1 MTEQNKPFYEKFVKK
16 NEAKIHHQKKKEID
30 EPLTKEKRSE
40 KKNNREEFPVKI
52 VKTKNTGKNIFKEND
67 ADTKA
72 LLNSFD
78 LIIKDAL
85 KLSSKQTASIPKDI
99 RILFHELTNE
109 RGARKVNYLNNPVK
123 LTAYIYHYMW
133 WNLVRISKLIGNLD
147 FDLKDGD
154 IIADFGC
161 GPMTLMCAFWIAK
174 PELRSK
180 KLHWYC
186 ADISGKALAAGE
198 ALFNSLFAFTNQNAG
213 IEQTSNWKLTKL
225 NGSFGL
231 PLKEKV
237 NLFVSANMF
246 NEIFWDSSIKIEG
259 EAERAAKTI
268 QHYLQKNGAALII
281 EPGIP
286 LAGEFVSALR
296 KNFIEKKYKIISPCP
311 HVEICPIPGRK
322 TAEQNNIKY
331 PIASDKWCHFSFY
344 ADDAPPKLVELS
356 EAARLEKT
364 RASLSFIYCRGEE
377 KKEKPIEYKNE
388 KKEKQSDL
396 ENEKKDFLARIS
408 SEIIKLGDGKIG
420 RYACS
425 EKGFLLLTEKKSSW
439 SKLKEYVDGSLI
451 KIENEK
457 INRFFH
463 DRKTGA
469 LIIRV

>member
-16 NEAKIHHQKKKEID
+16 NEAKIHHQKKREID
-30 EPLTKEKRSE
+30 EDLNTEKQPE
-40 KKNNREEFPVKI
+40 NKNNREEFQVKI

-67 ADTKA
+67 EDTKA

-85 KLSSKQTASIPKDI
+85 KLSSKQVASVPKDI

-109 RGARKVNYLNNPVK
+109 RGSRKVNYLNNPVK

-186 ADISGKALAAGE
+186 ADISGKALVAGE

-231 PLKEKV
+231 QLKEKV

-259 EAERAAKTI
+259 EAERAARTI
-268 QHYLQKNGAALII
+268 QHYLQNDGAALII

-311 HVEICPIPGRK
+311 HAEICPIPGEK
-322 TAEQNNIKY
+322 TAEQKNIKY

-364 RASLSFIYCRGEE
+364 RASLSFIYCRGGEE
-377 KKEKPIEYKNE
+377 KKEKQAES
-388 KKEKQSDL
+388 KKG
-396 ENEKKDFLARIS
+396 KKDFLARIS
-408 SEIIKLGDGKIG
+408 SEIIKLDDGKIG

-425 EKGFLLLTEKKSSW
+425 EKGFLLLTEKKGSR

-451 KIENEK
+451 KIEDEK

>member
-30 EPLTKEKRSE
+30 ETLNKEKRPE

-52 VKTKNTGKNIFKEND
+52 VKTKDTGKNIFKEND
-67 ADTKA
+67 EDTKA

-85 KLSSKQTASIPKDI
+85 KLSSKQAASVPKDI

-109 RGARKVNYLNNPVK
+109 RGSRKVNYLNNPVK

-231 PLKEKV
+231 PLKERV

-268 QHYLQKNGAALII
+268 QHYLQENGAALII

-311 HVEICPIPGRK
+311 HSGICPIPGKK
-322 TAEQNNIKY
+322 TSEQKNIKY

-377 KKEKPIEYKNE
+377 KKEK
-388 KKEKQSDL
+388 QAAL

-425 EKGFLLLTEKKSSW
+425 EKGFLLLTEKKGAR

-469 LIIRV
+469 LIIQV

>member
-16 NEAKIHHQKKKEID
+16 NEVKIHHQKKREID
-30 EPLTKEKRSE
+30 EDLNTEKQPE
-40 KKNNREEFPVKI
+40 KKNNREEFQVKI

-67 ADTKA
+67 EDTKA

-85 KLSSKQTASIPKDI
+85 KLSSKQVASVPKDI

-109 RGARKVNYLNNPVK
+109 RGSRKVNYLNNPVK

-198 ALFNSLFAFTNQNAG
+198 ALFNSLVTFTNQKAG
-213 IEQTSNWKLTKL
+213 IEQTPNWKLTKL

-246 NEIFWDSSIKIEG
+246 NEIFWDSSIKIDG
-259 EAERAAKTI
+259 EAERAARTI

-311 HVEICPIPGRK
+311 HVEICPIPGKK
-322 TAEQNNIKY
+322 TAEQKNIKY

-364 RASLSFIYCRGEE
+364 RASLSFIYCREEE
-377 KKEKPIEYKNE
+377 KKEQPVES
-388 KKEKQSDL
+388 KK
-396 ENEKKDFLARIS
+396 EKKDFLARIS
-408 SEIIKLGDGKIG
+408 SEIIKLDDGKIG

-425 EKGFLLLTEKKSSW
+425 EKGFLLLTEKKGPR

-451 KIENEK
+451 KIEDEK

>member
-30 EPLTKEKRSE
+30 ETLNKEKNTT

-67 ADTKA
+67 EDTKA

-85 KLSSKQTASIPKDI
+85 KLSSKQAASVPKDI
-99 RILFHELTNE
+99 HTLFHELTNE
-109 RGARKVNYLNNPVK
+109 RGSRKVNYLNNPVK
-123 LTAYIYHYMW
+123 LTSYIYHYMW

-268 QHYLQKNGAALII
+268 QHYIQENGAALII

-311 HVEICPIPGRK
+311 HAEICPIPGKK
-322 TAEQNNIKY
+322 TAEQKNIKY

-364 RASLSFIYCRGEE
+364 RASLSFIYCREEE
-377 KKEKPIEYKNE
+377 KKERPVES
-388 KKEKQSDL
+388 KK
-396 ENEKKDFLARIS
+396 EKKDFLARIS
-408 SEIIKLGDGKIG
+408 SEIIKLGDGQIG

-425 EKGFLLLTEKKSSW
+425 EKGFLLLTEKKGSR

>member
-16 NEAKIHHQKKKEID
+16 NEAKIHHQKKREID
-30 EPLTKEKRSE
+30 EDLNTEKQPE
-40 KKNNREEFPVKI
+40 KKNNRKEFPVKI

-67 ADTKA
+67 EDTKA

-85 KLSSKQTASIPKDI
+85 KLSSKQVASVPKDI

-109 RGARKVNYLNNPVK
+109 RGSRKVNYLNNPVK

-186 ADISGKALAAGE
+186 ADISGKALATGE

-246 NEIFWDSSIKIEG
+246 NEIFWDSSIKIDG
-259 EAERAAKTI
+259 EAERAARTI

-311 HVEICPIPGRK
+311 HVEICPIPGK
-322 TAEQNNIKY
+322 KMPEQKNIKY

-356 EAARLEKT
+356 EVARLEKT
-364 RASLSFIYCRGEE
+364 RASLSFIYCREKE
-377 KKEKPIEYKNE
+377 KKEKPVES
-388 KKEKQSDL
+388 KK
-396 ENEKKDFLARIS
+396 EKKDFLARIS

-425 EKGFLLLTEKKSSW
+425 EKGFLLLTEKKGSR

-451 KIENEK
+451 KIEDEK
-457 INRFFH
+457 TNRFFH

>member
-30 EPLTKEKRSE
+30 ETLNKEKNTT

-67 ADTKA
+67 EDTKA

-85 KLSSKQTASIPKDI
+85 KLSSKQTASVPKDI

-231 PLKEKV
+231 QLKEKV

-311 HVEICPIPGRK
+311 HSGICPIPGKK
-322 TAEQNNIKY
+322 TSEQKNIKY

-377 KKEKPIEYKNE
+377 KKEKQVES
-388 KKEKQSDL
+388 KKG
-396 ENEKKDFLARIS
+396 KKDFLARIS
-408 SEIIKLGDGKIG
+408 SEIIKLGDGQIG

-425 EKGFLLLTEKKSSW
+425 EKGFLLLTEKKGSR

-469 LIIRV
+469 LIIQV

>member
-16 NEAKIHHQKKKEID
+16 NEVKIHHQKKKEID
-30 EPLTKEKRSE
+30 EDLNKEKRSE
-40 KKNNREEFPVKI
+40 KKNNREEFPAKI

-85 KLSSKQTASIPKDI
+85 KLSSKQTASVPKDI

-109 RGARKVNYLNNPVK
+109 RGSRKVNYLNNPVK

-198 ALFNSLFAFTNQNAG
+198 ALFNSLFAFTNQKAG
-213 IEQTSNWKLTKL
+213 IEQTPNWKLTKL

-259 EAERAAKTI
+259 EAERAARTI
-268 QHYLQKNGAALII
+268 QHYLQENGAALII

-286 LAGEFVSALR
+286 LAGEFLSALR

-311 HVEICPIPGRK
+311 HAEICPIPGKK
-322 TAEQNNIKY
+322 TSEQKNIKY
-331 PIASDKWCHFSFY
+331 PIALDKWCHFSFY

-377 KKEKPIEYKNE
+377 KKEK
-388 KKEKQSDL
+388 QSDL
-396 ENEKKDFLARIS
+396 ENEKKDFLVRIS

-425 EKGFLLLTEKKSSW
+425 EKGFLLLTEKKSSR

-451 KIENEK
+451 KIEDK
-457 INRFFH
+457 KTNRFFH

-469 LIIRV
+469 LIIQV

>member
-30 EPLTKEKRSE
+30 ENLNKEKRSE

-67 ADTKA
+67 EDTKA

-85 KLSSKQTASIPKDI
+85 KLSSKQTASVPKDI

-109 RGARKVNYLNNPVK
+109 RGSRKVNYLNNPVK

-344 ADDAPPKLVELS
+344 ADDAPSKLVELS

-364 RASLSFIYCRGEE
+364 RASLSFIYCRGE
-377 KKEKPIEYKNE
+377 E

-425 EKGFLLLTEKKSSW
+425 EKGFLLLTEKKGSR

-469 LIIRV
+469 LIIQV

>member
-85 KLSSKQTASIPKDI
+85 KLSSKQAASVPKDI

-109 RGARKVNYLNNPVK
+109 RSSRKVNYLNNPVK

-198 ALFNSLFAFTNQNAG
+198 ALFNSLFAFTNQKAG

-311 HVEICPIPGRK
+311 HSEICPIPGK
-322 TAEQNNIKY
+322 KMSEQKNIKY

-344 ADDAPPKLVELS
+344 ADDTPPKLVELS
-356 EAARLEKT
+356 EAAKLEKT

-377 KKEKPIEYKNE
+377 KKEKQAES
-388 KKEKQSDL
+388 KK
-396 ENEKKDFLARIS
+396 EKKDFLARIS

-425 EKGFLLLTEKKSSW
+425 EKGFLLLTEKKSSR

-469 LIIRV
+469 LIIQV

>member
-16 NEAKIHHQKKKEID
+16 NEVKIHHQKKREID
-30 EPLTKEKRSE
+30 EDLNTEKQPE
-40 KKNNREEFPVKI
+40 KKNNREEFQVKI

-67 ADTKA
+67 EDTKA

-85 KLSSKQTASIPKDI
+85 KLSSKQVASVPKDI

-109 RGARKVNYLNNPVK
+109 RGSRKVNYLNNPVK

-198 ALFNSLFAFTNQNAG
+198 ALFNSLFTFTNQKAG
-213 IEQTSNWKLTKL
+213 IEQTPNWKLTKL

-246 NEIFWDSSIKIEG
+246 NEIFWDSSIKIDG
-259 EAERAAKTI
+259 EAERAARTI

-311 HVEICPIPGRK
+311 HVEICPIPGKK
-322 TAEQNNIKY
+322 TAEQKNIKY

-364 RASLSFIYCRGEE
+364 RASLSFIYCREEE
-377 KKEKPIEYKNE
+377 KKEQPVES
-388 KKEKQSDL
+388 KK
-396 ENEKKDFLARIS
+396 EKKDFLARIS
-408 SEIIKLGDGKIG
+408 SEIIKLDDGKIG

-425 EKGFLLLTEKKSSW
+425 EKGFLLLTEKKGPR

-451 KIENEK
+451 KIEDEK

>member
-16 NEAKIHHQKKKEID
+16 NEAKIHHQKKREID
-30 EPLTKEKRSE
+30 EDLNTEKQPE
-40 KKNNREEFPVKI
+40 KKNNRKEFPVKI

-67 ADTKA
+67 EDTKA

-85 KLSSKQTASIPKDI
+85 KLSSKQVASVPKDI

-109 RGARKVNYLNNPVK
+109 RGSRKVNYLNNPVK

-198 ALFNSLFAFTNQNAG
+198 ALFNSLFTFTNQKAG
-213 IEQTSNWKLTKL
+213 IKQASNWKLTKL

-231 PLKEKV
+231 QLKEKV

-246 NEIFWDSSIKIEG
+246 NEIFWDSSIKIDG
-259 EAERAAKTI
+259 EAERAARTI

-311 HVEICPIPGRK
+311 HVEICPIPGK
-322 TAEQNNIKY
+322 KMPEQKNIKY

-356 EAARLEKT
+356 EVARLEKT
-364 RASLSFIYCRGEE
+364 RASLSFIYCREKE
-377 KKEKPIEYKNE
+377 KKEKPVES
-388 KKEKQSDL
+388 KK
-396 ENEKKDFLARIS
+396 EKKDFLARIS

-425 EKGFLLLTEKKSSW
+425 EKGFLLLTEKKEAR

-451 KIENEK
+451 KIEDEK
-457 INRFFH
+457 TNRFFH

>member
-67 ADTKA
+67 ENTKA

-85 KLSSKQTASIPKDI
+85 KLSSKQVASVPKDI

-109 RGARKVNYLNNPVK
+109 RGSRKVNYLNNPVK

-161 GPMTLMCAFWIAK
+161 GPMTLICAFWIAK

-268 QHYLQKNGAALII
+268 QHYLQENGAALII

-311 HVEICPIPGRK
+311 HSEICPIPGK
-322 TAEQNNIKY
+322 KMSEQKNIKY

-377 KKEKPIEYKNE
+377 KKEK
-388 KKEKQSDL
+388 QADL

-425 EKGFLLLTEKKSSW
+425 EKGFLFLTEKKGSR

-469 LIIRV
+469 LIIQV

>member
-30 EPLTKEKRSE
+30 ETLNKEKNTT

-67 ADTKA
+67 EDTKA

-85 KLSSKQTASIPKDI
+85 KLSSKQAASVPKDI

-109 RGARKVNYLNNPVK
+109 RGSRKVNYLNNPVK

-268 QHYLQKNGAALII
+268 QHYIQENGAALII

-311 HVEICPIPGRK
+311 HVEICPIPGKK
-322 TAEQNNIKY
+322 TAEQKNIKY

-344 ADDAPPKLVELS
+344 ADDAPLKLVELS

-377 KKEKPIEYKNE
+377 KKEK
-388 KKEKQSDL
+388 QAAL

-425 EKGFLLLTEKKSSW
+425 EKGFLLLTEKKGAR

-469 LIIRV
+469 LIIQV

>member
-52 VKTKNTGKNIFKEND
+52 VKTKDTGKNIFKEND
-67 ADTKA
+67 EDTKA

-85 KLSSKQTASIPKDI
+85 KLSSKQAASVPKDI

-109 RGARKVNYLNNPVK
+109 RGSRKVNYLNNPVK

-231 PLKEKV
+231 QLKEKV

-311 HVEICPIPGRK
+311 HSGICPIPGKK
-322 TAEQNNIKY
+322 TSEQKNIKY

-364 RASLSFIYCRGEE
+364 RASLSFIYCRGEG
-377 KKEKPIEYKNE
+377 

-396 ENEKKDFLARIS
+396 EKEKKDFLARIS

-425 EKGFLLLTEKKSSW
+425 EKGFLLLTEKKGAR

-469 LIIRV
+469 LIIQV

>member
-30 EPLTKEKRSE
+30 ENLDKEKRSE
-40 KKNNREEFPVKI
+40 KKNNRKEFPVKI
-52 VKTKNTGKNIFKEND
+52 VKTKNTDKNIFKEND
-67 ADTKA
+67 EDTKA

-85 KLSSKQTASIPKDI
+85 KLSSKQTASVPKDI

-109 RGARKVNYLNNPVK
+109 RGSRKVNYLNNPVK

-198 ALFNSLFAFTNQNAG
+198 ALFNSLFTFTNQKAG

-246 NEIFWDSSIKIEG
+246 NEIFWDSSIKIDG

-268 QHYLQKNGAALII
+268 QHYLQKDGAALII

-311 HVEICPIPGRK
+311 HSGICPIPGKK
-322 TAEQNNIKY
+322 TAEQKNIKY

-344 ADDAPPKLVELS
+344 ADDAPLKLVELS
-356 EAARLEKT
+356 EAARLEKA

-377 KKEKPIEYKNE
+377 KKEKPIEYK
-388 KKEKQSDL
+388 
-396 ENEKKDFLARIS
+396 NEKKDFLARIS

-425 EKGFLLLTEKKSSW
+425 EKGFLLLTEKKGSR

-457 INRFFH
+457 TNRFFH

>member
-67 ADTKA
+67 AYTKA

-85 KLSSKQTASIPKDI
+85 KLSSKQTASVPKDI

-246 NEIFWDSSIKIEG
+246 NEIFWDSSIKIDG

-268 QHYLQKNGAALII
+268 QHYIQENGAALII

-311 HVEICPIPGRK
+311 HSGICPIPGKK
-322 TAEQNNIKY
+322 TAEQKNIKY

-344 ADDAPPKLVELS
+344 ADDAPPKLVQLS

-377 KKEKPIEYKNE
+377 KKEK
-388 KKEKQSDL
+388 QADL

-425 EKGFLLLTEKKSSW
+425 EKGFLLLTEKKGAR

-469 LIIRV
+469 LIIQV

>member
-67 ADTKA
+67 ENTKA

-85 KLSSKQTASIPKDI
+85 KLSSKQAASVPKDI

-109 RGARKVNYLNNPVK
+109 RGSRKVNYLNNPVK

-161 GPMTLMCAFWIAK
+161 GPMTLICAFWIAK

-198 ALFNSLFAFTNQNAG
+198 ALFNSLFAFTNQNTG

-268 QHYLQKNGAALII
+268 QHYLQENGAALII

-311 HVEICPIPGRK
+311 HSEICPIPGK
-322 TAEQNNIKY
+322 KMSEQKNIKY

-344 ADDAPPKLVELS
+344 ADDAPPKLVQLS

-377 KKEKPIEYKNE
+377 KKEK
-388 KKEKQSDL
+388 QADL

-425 EKGFLLLTEKKSSW
+425 EKGFLLLTEKKGAR

-469 LIIRV
+469 LIIQV

>member
-1 MTEQNKPFYEKFVKK
+1 
-16 NEAKIHHQKKKEID
+16 
-30 EPLTKEKRSE
+30 
-40 KKNNREEFPVKI
+40 
-52 VKTKNTGKNIFKEND
+52 
-67 ADTKA
+67 
-72 LLNSFD
+72 
-78 LIIKDAL
+78 
-85 KLSSKQTASIPKDI
+85 
-99 RILFHELTNE
+99 
-109 RGARKVNYLNNPVK
+109 
-123 LTAYIYHYMW
+123 MW

-198 ALFNSLFAFTNQNAG
+198 ALFNSLFTFTNQNTG

-246 NEIFWDSSIKIEG
+246 NEIFWDSSIKIDG
-259 EAERAAKTI
+259 EAERAARTI

-311 HVEICPIPGRK
+311 HAEICPIPGKK
-322 TAEQNNIKY
+322 TSEQKNIKY

-364 RASLSFIYCRGEE
+364 RASLSFIYCREEE
-377 KKEKPIEYKNE
+377 KKEKPVESE
-388 KKEKQSDL
+388 KG
-396 ENEKKDFLARIS
+396 KKDILARIS

-425 EKGFLLLTEKKSSW
+425 EKGFLLLTEKKGSR

>member
-30 EPLTKEKRSE
+30 ETLNKEKNTT

-67 ADTKA
+67 EDTKA

-78 LIIKDAL
+78 LIIKEAL
-85 KLSSKQTASIPKDI
+85 KLSSKQAASVPKDI

-109 RGARKVNYLNNPVK
+109 RGSRKVNYLNNPVK
-123 LTAYIYHYMW
+123 LTAYIYLYMW

-198 ALFNSLFAFTNQNAG
+198 ALFNSLFAFTNQKAG

-231 PLKEKV
+231 PLKEK
-237 NLFVSANMF
+237 
-246 NEIFWDSSIKIEG
+246 
-259 EAERAAKTI
+259 
-268 QHYLQKNGAALII
+268 
-281 EPGIP
+281 
-286 LAGEFVSALR
+286 
-296 KNFIEKKYKIISPCP
+296 
-311 HVEICPIPGRK
+311 
-322 TAEQNNIKY
+322 
-331 PIASDKWCHFSFY
+331 
-344 ADDAPPKLVELS
+344 
-356 EAARLEKT
+356 
-364 RASLSFIYCRGEE
+364 
-377 KKEKPIEYKNE
+377 
-388 KKEKQSDL
+388 
-396 ENEKKDFLARIS
+396 
-408 SEIIKLGDGKIG
+408 
-420 RYACS
+420 
-425 EKGFLLLTEKKSSW
+425 
-439 SKLKEYVDGSLI
+439 
-451 KIENEK
+451 
-457 INRFFH
+457 
-463 DRKTGA
+463 
-469 LIIRV
+469 

>member
-30 EPLTKEKRSE
+30 ETLNKEKNTT

-67 ADTKA
+67 EDTKA

-85 KLSSKQTASIPKDI
+85 KLSSKQTASVPKDI

-231 PLKEKV
+231 QLKEKV

-311 HVEICPIPGRK
+311 HSGICPIPGKK
-322 TAEQNNIKY
+322 TSEQKNIKY

-364 RASLSFIYCRGEE
+364 RASLSFIYCRGEG
-377 KKEKPIEYKNE
+377 

-396 ENEKKDFLARIS
+396 EKEKKDFLARIS

-425 EKGFLLLTEKKSSW
+425 EKGFLLLTEKKGAR

-469 LIIRV
+469 LIIQV

>member
-30 EPLTKEKRSE
+30 ETLNKEKNTT

-67 ADTKA
+67 EDTKA

-85 KLSSKQTASIPKDI
+85 KLSSKQAASVPKDI

-109 RGARKVNYLNNPVK
+109 RGLRKVNYLNNPVK

-213 IEQTSNWKLTKL
+213 IKQASNWKLTKL

-231 PLKEKV
+231 QLKEKV

-246 NEIFWDSSIKIEG
+246 NEIFWDSSIKIDG

-268 QHYLQKNGAALII
+268 RHYLQKNGAALII

-311 HVEICPIPGRK
+311 HAEICPIPGK
-322 TAEQNNIKY
+322 KMPEQKNIKY
-331 PIASDKWCHFSFY
+331 PIASYKWCHFSFY

-364 RASLSFIYCRGEE
+364 RASLSFIYCREEE
-377 KKEKPIEYKNE
+377 KKEKPVES
-388 KKEKQSDL
+388 KK
-396 ENEKKDFLARIS
+396 EKKDFLARIS
-408 SEIIKLGDGKIG
+408 SEIIKLDDGKIG

-425 EKGFLLLTEKKSSW
+425 EKGFLLLTEKKGSR

-469 LIIRV
+469 LIIQV

>member
-16 NEAKIHHQKKKEID
+16 NEAKFQHQKKKEKEFD
-30 EPLTKEKRSE
+30 ETSNKEKRTE
-40 KKNNREEFPVKI
+40 KKNTRDDFPIKI

-67 ADTKA
+67 ENTNR

-85 KLSSKQTASIPKDI
+85 KLSSKQTALIPRDI

-109 RGARKVNYLNNPVK
+109 RSSRKVNYLNNSVK

-133 WNLVRISKLIGNLD
+133 WNLVRMSKLIGNLD

-154 IIADFGC
+154 VIADFGC

-174 PELRSK
+174 PELRTK

-198 ALFNSLFAFTNQNAG
+198 ALFNSLVDFTNQSKCG
-213 IEQTSNWKLTKL
+213 TEQASNWKLTKL

-237 NLFVSANMF
+237 KLFVSANMF
-246 NEIFWDSSIKIEG
+246 NEIFWDSSIKVEG

-268 QHYLQKNGAALII
+268 LHYLQKDGAALVI

-296 KNFIEKKYKIISPCP
+296 KNFLEKKCEILSPCP
-311 HVEICPIPGRK
+311 HAGICPIPGK
-322 TAEQNNIKY
+322 KVSEKNDIKY

-344 ADDAPPKLVELS
+344 ADDAPSKLVELS
-356 EAARLEKT
+356 EAAKLEKT
-364 RASLSFIYCRGEE
+364 RASLSFIYCRTEKTKQVE
-377 KKEKPIEYKNE
+377 NKKE
-388 KKEKQSDL
+388 
-396 ENEKKDFLARIS
+396 FLARIS
-408 SEIIKLGDGKIG
+408 SEIIKLGEGKIG

-425 EKGFLLLTEKKSSW
+425 EKGFLLLTEKKGAR

-451 KIENEK
+451 KIESEK

-469 LIIRV
+469 LIIQV

>member
-78 LIIKDAL
+78 LIIKNAL
-85 KLSSKQTASIPKDI
+85 KLSSKQAASVPKDI

-109 RGARKVNYLNNPVK
+109 RGSRKVNYLNNPVK

-161 GPMTLMCAFWIAK
+161 GPMTLMCAFWIAR

-377 KKEKPIEYKNE
+377 KKEKQVES
-388 KKEKQSDL
+388 KKG
-396 ENEKKDFLARIS
+396 KKDFLARIS
-408 SEIIKLGDGKIG
+408 SEIIKLGDGKVG

-425 EKGFLLLTEKKSSW
+425 EKGFLLLTETKGAR

-469 LIIRV
+469 LIIQV

>member
-85 KLSSKQTASIPKDI
+85 KLSSKQTASVPKDI

-109 RGARKVNYLNNPVK
+109 RGSRKVNYLNNPVK

-311 HVEICPIPGRK
+311 HVRICPIPGK
-322 TAEQNNIKY
+322 KNAEQKNIKY

-364 RASLSFIYCRGEE
+364 RASLSFIYCREEE
-377 KKEKPIEYKNE
+377 KKEKPVESE
-388 KKEKQSDL
+388 KG
-396 ENEKKDFLARIS
+396 KKDFLARIS

-425 EKGFLLLTEKKSSW
+425 EKGFLLLTEKKGSR

>member
-30 EPLTKEKRSE
+30 ENLNKEKRPE

-67 ADTKA
+67 EDTKA

-85 KLSSKQTASIPKDI
+85 KLSSKQAASLPKDI

-109 RGARKVNYLNNPVK
+109 RGSRKVNYLNNPVK

-147 FDLKDGD
+147 FDLNDGD

-213 IEQTSNWKLTKL
+213 IEQTSKWKLTKL

-268 QHYLQKNGAALII
+268 QHYLQENGAALII

-311 HVEICPIPGRK
+311 HSEICPIPGKK
-322 TAEQNNIKY
+322 TAEQKNIKY

-356 EAARLEKT
+356 EAAKLEKT

-377 KKEKPIEYKNE
+377 NKEKPGES
-388 KKEKQSDL
+388 KK
-396 ENEKKDFLARIS
+396 EKKDFLARIS
-408 SEIIKLGDGKIG
+408 SEIIKLGNGKIG

-425 EKGFLLLTEKKSSW
+425 EKGFLLLTEKKGSW

-451 KIENEK
+451 KIEDK
-457 INRFFH
+457 KTNRFFH

-469 LIIRV
+469 LIIQV

>member
-67 ADTKA
+67 EDTKA

-85 KLSSKQTASIPKDI
+85 KLSSKQTASVPKDI

-231 PLKEKV
+231 QLKEKV

-246 NEIFWDSSIKIEG
+246 NEIFWDSSIKIDG
-259 EAERAAKTI
+259 EAERAARTI

-311 HVEICPIPGRK
+311 HSGICPIPGKK
-322 TAEQNNIKY
+322 TSEQKNIKY

-364 RASLSFIYCRGEE
+364 RASLSFIYCRGEG
-377 KKEKPIEYKNE
+377 

-396 ENEKKDFLARIS
+396 EKEKKDFLARIS

-425 EKGFLLLTEKKSSW
+425 EKGFLLLTEKKGSR

-469 LIIRV
+469 LIIQV

>member
-16 NEAKIHHQKKKEID
+16 NETKIHHQKKKEID
-30 EPLTKEKRSE
+30 ETLNEEKRSE

-52 VKTKNTGKNIFKEND
+52 VKTKNTSKNIFKEND
-67 ADTKA
+67 EDTKA

-78 LIIKDAL
+78 LIIKNAL

-109 RGARKVNYLNNPVK
+109 RGSRKVNYLNNPVK

-331 PIASDKWCHFSFY
+331 PIASDKWCHFFFMRMM
-344 ADDAPPKLVELS
+344 LLQN
-356 EAARLEKT
+356 L
-364 RASLSFIYCRGEE
+364 LSFL
-377 KKEKPIEYKNE
+377 KL
-388 KKEKQSDL
+388 QDL
-396 ENEKKDFLARIS
+396 KR
-408 SEIIKLGDGKIG
+408 LGQ
-420 RYACS
+420 A
-425 EKGFLLLTEKKSSW
+425 FLLYIAEAKKKKKSRLSIKMKKKK
-439 SKLKEYVDGSLI
+439 SRLTLKMKKKISL
-451 KIENEK
+451 
-457 INRFFH
+457 H
-463 DRKTGA
+463 A
-469 LIIRV
+469 

>member
-16 NEAKIHHQKKKEID
+16 NEAKIHHQKKREID
-30 EPLTKEKRSE
+30 EDLNTEKQPE
-40 KKNNREEFPVKI
+40 KKNNRKEFPVKI

-67 ADTKA
+67 EDTKA

-85 KLSSKQTASIPKDI
+85 KLSSKQVASVPKDI

-109 RGARKVNYLNNPVK
+109 RGSRKVNYLNNPVK

-180 KLHWYC
+180 KLNWYC

-198 ALFNSLFAFTNQNAG
+198 ALVNSLFTFTNQNTKV
-213 IEQTSNWKLTKL
+213 EQTSKWKLTKL

-231 PLKEKV
+231 PLKEKA

-246 NEIFWDSSIKIEG
+246 NEIFWDSSIKIDG
-259 EAERAAKTI
+259 EAERAARTI

-286 LAGEFVSALR
+286 LAGEFVSTLR

-311 HVEICPIPGRK
+311 HSGICPIPGKK
-322 TAEQNNIKY
+322 TAEQKNIKY

-364 RASLSFIYCRGEE
+364 RASLSFIYCREEE
-377 KKEKPIEYKNE
+377 KKEKPVESE
-388 KKEKQSDL
+388 KG
-396 ENEKKDFLARIS
+396 KKDILARIS

-425 EKGFLLLTEKKSSW
+425 EKGFLLLTEKKGSR

>member
-16 NEAKIHHQKKKEID
+16 NEAKIHHQKKREID
-30 EPLTKEKRSE
+30 EDLNTEKQPE
-40 KKNNREEFPVKI
+40 KKNNRKEFPVKI

-67 ADTKA
+67 EDTKA

-85 KLSSKQTASIPKDI
+85 KLSSKQVASVPKDI
-99 RILFHELTNE
+99 RILFYELTNE
-109 RGARKVNYLNNPVK
+109 RGSRKVNYLNNPVK

-186 ADISGKALAAGE
+186 ADISGKALATGE

-246 NEIFWDSSIKIEG
+246 NEIFWDSSIKIDG
-259 EAERAAKTI
+259 EAERAARTI

-311 HVEICPIPGRK
+311 HVEICPIPGK
-322 TAEQNNIKY
+322 KMPEQKNIKY

-356 EAARLEKT
+356 EVARLEKT
-364 RASLSFIYCRGEE
+364 RASLSFIYCREKE
-377 KKEKPIEYKNE
+377 KKEKPVES
-388 KKEKQSDL
+388 KK
-396 ENEKKDFLARIS
+396 EKKDFLARIS

-425 EKGFLLLTEKKSSW
+425 EKGFLLLTEKKEAR

-451 KIENEK
+451 KIEDEK
-457 INRFFH
+457 TNRFFH

>member
-16 NEAKIHHQKKKEID
+16 NEAKIHHQKKREID
-30 EPLTKEKRSE
+30 EDLNTEKQPE
-40 KKNNREEFPVKI
+40 KKNNRKEFPVKI

-67 ADTKA
+67 EDTKA

-85 KLSSKQTASIPKDI
+85 KLSSKQVASVPKDI

-109 RGARKVNYLNNPVK
+109 RGSRKVNYLNNPVK

-186 ADISGKALAAGE
+186 ADISGKALATGE

-246 NEIFWDSSIKIEG
+246 NEIFWDSSIKIDG
-259 EAERAAKTI
+259 EAERAARTI

-311 HVEICPIPGRK
+311 HVEICPIPGK
-322 TAEQNNIKY
+322 KMPEQKNIKY

-356 EAARLEKT
+356 EVARLEKT
-364 RASLSFIYCRGEE
+364 RASLSFIYCREKE
-377 KKEKPIEYKNE
+377 KKEKPVES
-388 KKEKQSDL
+388 KKEKKGLPCTYKLRNNKAWRWKDRPL
-396 ENEKKDFLARIS
+396 CLFRKGLFTFNRKKRS
-408 SEIIKLGDGKIG
+408 SVK
-420 RYACS
+420 A
-425 EKGFLLLTEKKSSW
+425 
-439 SKLKEYVDGSLI
+439 
-451 KIENEK
+451 
-457 INRFFH
+457 
-463 DRKTGA
+463 
-469 LIIRV
+469 

>member
-1 MTEQNKPFYEKFVKK
+1 MTEQNKPFYEEFVKK

-30 EPLTKEKRSE
+30 ENLNEKKIK

-67 ADTKA
+67 EDTKA

-85 KLSSKQTASIPKDI
+85 KLSSKQAASVPKDI

-109 RGARKVNYLNNPVK
+109 RGSRKVNYLNNPVK
-123 LTAYIYHYMW
+123 LTSYIYHYMW

-198 ALFNSLFAFTNQNAG
+198 ALFNSLFAFTNQNTKVA
-213 IEQTSNWKLTKL
+213 QTSNWKLTKL

-268 QHYLQKNGAALII
+268 RHYLQNDGAALII

-311 HVEICPIPGRK
+311 HVEICPIPGKK
-322 TAEQNNIKY
+322 TAEQKNIKY

-364 RASLSFIYCRGEE
+364 RASLSFIYCKGEE
-377 KKEKPIEYKNE
+377 NKEKPGESK
-388 KKEKQSDL
+388 
-396 ENEKKDFLARIS
+396 NEKKDFLARIS

-425 EKGFLLLTEKKSSW
+425 EKGFLLLTEKKGSW

-451 KIENEK
+451 KIEDEK

>member
-85 KLSSKQTASIPKDI
+85 KLSSKQAASVPKDI

-198 ALFNSLFAFTNQNAG
+198 ALFNSLFAFTNQKAG
-213 IEQTSNWKLTKL
+213 IEQTSKWKLTKL

-268 QHYLQKNGAALII
+268 QHYLQENGAALII

-311 HVEICPIPGRK
+311 HSEICPIPGK
-322 TAEQNNIKY
+322 KMSEQKNIKY

-344 ADDAPPKLVELS
+344 ADDTPPKLVELS
-356 EAARLEKT
+356 EAAKLEKT

-377 KKEKPIEYKNE
+377 KKEKQAES
-388 KKEKQSDL
+388 KK
-396 ENEKKDFLARIS
+396 EKKDFLARIS

-425 EKGFLLLTEKKSSW
+425 EKGFLLLTEKKSSR

-469 LIIRV
+469 LIIQV

>member
-30 EPLTKEKRSE
+30 ENLNKEKRSE

-67 ADTKA
+67 EDTKA

-85 KLSSKQTASIPKDI
+85 KLSSKQTASVPKDI

-109 RGARKVNYLNNPVK
+109 RGSRKVNYLNNPVK

-377 KKEKPIEYKNE
+377 KKEKQVES
-388 KKEKQSDL
+388 KK
-396 ENEKKDFLARIS
+396 EKKDFLARIS
-408 SEIIKLGDGKIG
+408 SEIIKLGDGQIG

-425 EKGFLLLTEKKSSW
+425 EKGFLLLTEKKCSR

-451 KIENEK
+451 KIEDEK

-469 LIIRV
+469 LIIRL

>member
-16 NEAKIHHQKKKEID
+16 NEAKIHHQKKREID
-30 EPLTKEKRSE
+30 EDLNTEKQPE
-40 KKNNREEFPVKI
+40 KKNNRKEFPVKI

-67 ADTKA
+67 EDTKA

-85 KLSSKQTASIPKDI
+85 KLSSKQVASVPKDI

-109 RGARKVNYLNNPVK
+109 RGSRKVNYLNNPVK

-186 ADISGKALAAGE
+186 ADISGKALATGE

-246 NEIFWDSSIKIEG
+246 NEIFWDSSIKIDG
-259 EAERAAKTI
+259 EAERAARTI

-311 HVEICPIPGRK
+311 HVEICPIPGK
-322 TAEQNNIKY
+322 KMPEQKNIKY

-356 EAARLEKT
+356 EVARLEKT
-364 RASLSFIYCRGEE
+364 RASLSFIYCREKE
-377 KKEKPIEYKNE
+377 KKEKPVES
-388 KKEKQSDL
+388 KK
-396 ENEKKDFLARIS
+396 EKKDFLARIS

-425 EKGFLLLTEKKSSW
+425 EKGFLLLTEKKEAR

-451 KIENEK
+451 KIEDEK
-457 INRFFH
+457 TNRFFH

>member
-16 NEAKIHHQKKKEID
+16 NEIKIHHQKN
-30 EPLTKEKRSE
+30 KEKEFDENLNKE
-40 KKNNREEFPVKI
+40 KNTENKNNRQKI
-52 VKTKNTGKNIFKEND
+52 QIKSVKTKNTGKNIFKEND
-67 ADTKA
+67 EAAKI

-85 KLSSKQTASIPKDI
+85 KLSSKQSASVPKDI

-109 RGARKVNYLNNPVK
+109 RGSRKVNYLNNPVK

-154 IIADFGC
+154 TIADFGC

-213 IEQTSNWKLTKL
+213 IEQAPNWELTKL

-237 NLFVSANMF
+237 DLFVSANMF
-246 NEIFWDSSIKIEG
+246 NEIFWDSSIKIGG

-268 QHYLQKNGAALII
+268 QHYLQEDGAALII

-296 KNFIEKKYKIISPCP
+296 KNFIQKKYEIISPCP
-311 HVEICPIPGRK
+311 HMGICPIPGKKITEPRDV
-322 TAEQNNIKY
+322 KY
-331 PIASDKWCHFSFY
+331 PVASGKWCHFYFY

-364 RASLSFIYCRGEE
+364 RASLSFIYCRGEKKQKGVETE
-377 KKEKPIEYKNE
+377 KK
-388 KKEKQSDL
+388 KE
-396 ENEKKDFLARIS
+396 FLARIS
-408 SEIIKLGDGKIG
+408 SEIIKLSDGQIG

-425 EKGFLLLTEKKSSW
+425 EKGFLLLTEKKGAR

-451 KIENEK
+451 KIETEK

-469 LIIRV
+469 LIVQV

>member
-16 NEAKIHHQKKKEID
+16 NEVKIHHQKKKEID
-30 EPLTKEKRSE
+30 ENLNKKKRPE
-40 KKNNREEFPVKI
+40 KKNNREEFPAKS
-52 VKTKNTGKNIFKEND
+52 VKTKNIGKNIFKEND
-67 ADTKA
+67 EDTKA

-85 KLSSKQTASIPKDI
+85 KLSSKQAASVPKDI

-109 RGARKVNYLNNPVK
+109 RSSRKVNYLNNPVK

-147 FDLKDGD
+147 FDLKNGD

-198 ALFNSLFAFTNQNAG
+198 ALFNSLFTFTNQKAG
-213 IEQTSNWKLTKL
+213 IKQASNWKLTKL

-268 QHYLQKNGAALII
+268 QHYIQENGAALII

-311 HVEICPIPGRK
+311 HVEICPIPGKK
-322 TAEQNNIKY
+322 TAEQKNIKY

-377 KKEKPIEYKNE
+377 KKEK
-388 KKEKQSDL
+388 QADL

-425 EKGFLLLTEKKSSW
+425 EKGFLLLTEKKGAR

>member
-85 KLSSKQTASIPKDI
+85 KLSSKQTASVPKDI

-109 RGARKVNYLNNPVK
+109 RGSRKVNYLNNPVK

-231 PLKEKV
+231 PLKERV

-268 QHYLQKNGAALII
+268 QHYLQENGAALII

-311 HVEICPIPGRK
+311 HSGICPIPGKK
-322 TAEQNNIKY
+322 TSEQKNIKY

-377 KKEKPIEYKNE
+377 KKEK
-388 KKEKQSDL
+388 QAAL

-425 EKGFLLLTEKKSSW
+425 EKGFLLLTEKKGAR

-469 LIIRV
+469 LIIQV